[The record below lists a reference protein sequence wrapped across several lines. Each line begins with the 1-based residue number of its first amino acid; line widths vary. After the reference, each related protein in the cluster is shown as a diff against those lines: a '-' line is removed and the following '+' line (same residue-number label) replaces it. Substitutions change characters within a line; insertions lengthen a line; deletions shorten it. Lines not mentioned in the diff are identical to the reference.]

1 MPTIDL
7 NDKIQRK
14 QSLLDT
20 AINDETVLMD
30 VQKGEYYGL
39 DDIASMVWHLL
50 AQPTTAAQIITTLI
64 QRYDGEPEIIRRDTL
79 ALLQNMAERDL
90 LDLG

>member
-1 MPTIDL
+1 MPAIDL
-7 NDKIQRK
+7 NNKIQRK
-14 QSLLDT
+14 QTLLDT
-20 AINDETVLMD
+20 EINDETVLMD

-39 DDIASMVWHLL
+39 DDIASAVWQLL

-64 QRYDGEPEIIRRDTL
+64 QRYDGEAEIIRRDTL

-90 LDLG
+90 LDFG

>member
-14 QSLLDT
+14 QTLLDT

-30 VQKGEYYGL
+30 VQKDEYYGL
-39 DDIASMVWHLL
+39 DDIASAVWHLL
-50 AQPTTAAQIITTLI
+50 AQPTTAAQIITILI